1 MIRIDPQSFSKL
13 PPEIFF
19 AIFSYLDHHAL
30 SCCRRVS
37 RDWLLYASDEHLW
50 RDLFHHMWPTV
61 ISSKGTLDCVD
72 YYGLYIACW
81 PHRASQNS
89 HIIVEIEI
97 IRFFLGK
104 VSSLEKQTVNSG
116 HLEEHVPK
124 ESGSGE

>member
-1 MIRIDPQSFSKL
+1 MIKL

-19 AIFSYLDHHAL
+19 AIFTHLEHPAL
-30 SCCRRVS
+30 VTCRRVS
-37 RDWLLYASDEHLW
+37 HQWRILATDNHLW
-50 RDLFHHMWPTV
+50 RDLFHRMWPTARP
-61 ISSKGTLDCVD
+61 LDCVD

-97 IRFFLGK
+97 IRFFLSK
-104 VSSLEKQTVNSG
+104 VSSLEKQTVNAG

-124 ESGSGE
+124 ESGSCE